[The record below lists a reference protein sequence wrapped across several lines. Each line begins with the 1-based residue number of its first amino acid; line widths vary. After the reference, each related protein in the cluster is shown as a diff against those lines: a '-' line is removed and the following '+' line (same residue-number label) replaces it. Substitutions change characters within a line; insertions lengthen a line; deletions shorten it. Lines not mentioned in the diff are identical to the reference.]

1 MDTIRSFSA
10 DSEDALWQQVAA
22 DMAREANLFEYT
34 ADLHQEGYTVRLE
47 LDIDLGGGFE
57 GGFETTTFTAPVP
70 THVELRFA
78 LHEQD
83 WIHEIGKLLGL
94 TDVQL
99 GYPELDPAYIIT
111 TNDPA
116 ALQGLLSDPVLRETL
131 QKYQELRLSLAP
143 THHDNVDELF
153 LTLTKE
159 QAITD
164 PQQLQEI
171 YHLMLSLLQQLS
183 PAAPV
188 APATSLRTN
197 A

>member
-10 DSEDALWQQVAA
+10 DTETALWQQVAA
-22 DMAREANLFEYT
+22 DMAQEPDLLEYT
-34 ADLHQEGYTVRLE
+34 ADLHQQGYTIRLDI
-47 LDIDLGGGFE
+47 DIDLGGGFE

-70 THVELRFA
+70 ASVELRFA

-116 ALQGLLSDPVLRETL
+116 ALQGLLSDPAIRETL

-143 THHDNVDELF
+143 VHHDNVDELF

-159 QAITD
+159 QAIVE
-164 PQQLQEI
+164 PAQLQEI
-171 YHLMLSLLQQLS
+171 YHMLLSLLQQLAPAPAPS
-183 PAAPV
+183 VSAAPL
-188 APATSLRTN
+188 T
-197 A
+197 